1 MTGLLGIIIQITLG
15 VLSFSVL
22 IIKRFRESPRRPWKI
37 WIFDTSKQLISQLM
51 AHFINLTISIALA
64 YNDDSA
70 DECLWYL
77 TTNVLDNSLGVLI
90 CVFVLR
96 AIEWSLRRRG
106 RFQYISGN
114 YYSKERVVVQ
124 IEIMDFRKGEV
135 KEGIQV
141 NIDHSEDPVPKN
153 QMN

>member
-1 MTGLLGIIIQITLG
+1 MSSQPEEKANTSNCSMTGLLGIIIQITLG

-51 AHFINLTISIALA
+51 AHFINLTISIALT

-90 CVFVLR
+90 CVFILR
-96 AIEWSLRRRG
+96 GIEWSLKRRG
-106 RFQYISGN
+106 RLQYISGN

-124 IEIMDFRKGEV
+124 I
-135 KEGIQV
+135 
-141 NIDHSEDPVPKN
+141 
-153 QMN
+153 

>member
-1 MTGLLGIIIQITLG
+1 MSSQPEEKTNSSNCSMTGLLGIIIQITLG

-90 CVFVLR
+90 CVFILR
-96 AIEWSLRRRG
+96 AIEWSLKRRG
-106 RFQYISGN
+106 RLQYISGN

-124 IEIMDFRKGEV
+124 I
-135 KEGIQV
+135 
-141 NIDHSEDPVPKN
+141 
-153 QMN
+153 

>member
-1 MTGLLGIIIQITLG
+1 MSSQPEEKTNSSNCSMTGMLGIIIQITLG

-90 CVFVLR
+90 CVFILR
-96 AIEWSLRRRG
+96 AIEWSLKRRG
-106 RFQYISGN
+106 RLQYISGN

-124 IEIMDFRKGEV
+124 I
-135 KEGIQV
+135 
-141 NIDHSEDPVPKN
+141 
-153 QMN
+153 